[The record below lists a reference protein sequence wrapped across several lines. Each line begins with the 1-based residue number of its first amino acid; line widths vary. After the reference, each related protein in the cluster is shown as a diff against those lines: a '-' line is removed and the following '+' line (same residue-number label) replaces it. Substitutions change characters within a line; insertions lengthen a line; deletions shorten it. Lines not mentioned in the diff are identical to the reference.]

1 MKGLKVYERSQGK
14 EAEDMRS
21 QRGYGI
27 LSCLAALAVI
37 TVLLVSVGV
46 ATEHSAQ
53 AAGKTLSII
62 IDTEADRADEAEI
75 IATYLR
81 GIGVEAEVRI
91 WEWNALKERLLA
103 GERQL
108 CLSDWGSAYFDPFDL
123 VIPKLGTNDRGNY
136 SGYSNTEL
144 DKLLSQVQ
152 MTSDQGE
159 RKEAY
164 FKAQKVIFGDAPWIF
179 GYALKETEAARGE
192 IVNWQ
197 PAMDSRV
204 NLHDVGL
211 TRGDT
216 IIVGMK
222 ADKIITLDPAMYRD
236 RDTETVLRNMFDGLV
251 TRTWDGK
258 VVPEIAESW
267 TTPSD
272 DVYIFKIRKDVKF
285 HNGETLDANDVL
297 FTFERILEDGAIA
310 GQSSPRKG
318 LLGPLETVEKIDQY
332 TVKFTL
338 ANPFPI
344 FPQALVHFQIVP
356 KDYIEKVGDTEFAAK
371 PVGAGPFKFKEGR
384 LDDQIVMERFDEYY
398 GGSREIP
405 PVGVAPAKR
414 AIFRMMPEA
423 TVRVAALKA
432 GEVHII
438 QQLPPDL
445 AKTLATDKN
454 IQVKSVDG
462 TRVYC
467 VELNCQK
474 PPFDDV
480 RVRRAIN
487 YAVDWDAIL
496 TSIYGG
502 NGVRLACAFLPSG
515 FGFDPDLAPYPYDP
529 GKAKALL
536 REAGYSVK

>member
-398 GGSREIP
+398 GGSQEIP

-414 AIFRMMPEA
+414 VIFRMMPEA

>member
-1 MKGLKVYERSQGK
+1 
-14 EAEDMRS
+14 MRA

-27 LSCLAALAVI
+27 PRCLAALVVAA
-37 TVLLVSVGV
+37 VLLVSVGIV
-46 ATEHSAQ
+46 AEHSVQ

-62 IDTEADRADEAEI
+62 IDTEADRADEGEI

-81 GIGVEAEVRI
+81 AIGVEAEVRI

-103 GERQL
+103 GERQI
-108 CLSDWGSAYFDPFDL
+108 CLSDWGSSYFDPFDL

-136 SGYSNTEL
+136 SGYSNAQL
-144 DKLLSQVQ
+144 DTLLKQVQ
-152 MTSDQGE
+152 ETADSQARE
-159 RKEAY
+159 QAY
-164 FKAQKVIFGDAPWIF
+164 FEAQKIIFQDAPWIF
-179 GYALKETEAARGE
+179 GYSLKETEAARGE
-192 IVNWQ
+192 VTDWQ
-197 PAMDSRV
+197 PSMDSRM
-204 NLHDVGL
+204 NLHDIGL
-211 TRGDT
+211 RRGDT
-216 IIVGMK
+216 IVVGMK

-267 TTPSD
+267 TVPSD
-272 DVYIFKIRKDVKF
+272 DTYVFKIRKDVKF
-285 HNGETLDANDVL
+285 HNGETLDADDVV
-297 FTFERILEDGAIA
+297 FTFERILKDGAIA

-318 LLGPLETVEKIDQY
+318 LLGPLETVEKVDQY

-356 KDYIEKVGDTEFAAK
+356 KDYIQKVGDNEFAAK
-371 PVGAGPFKFKEGR
+371 PIGAGPFKFKEGR
-384 LDDQIVMERFDEYY
+384 LDDKIVMERFDDYY

-405 PVGVAPAKR
+405 PVGVAPVKR

-445 AKTLATDKN
+445 AKTLSADKN

-467 VELNCQK
+467 AELNCAK
-474 PPFDDV
+474 PPFNDV
-480 RVRRAIN
+480 RVRQAMN

-496 TSIYGG
+496 KSIYGG
-502 NGVRLACAFLPSG
+502 NAVRLACAFLPSG
-515 FGFDPDLAPYPYDP
+515 FGFDPNLKPYPYDP
-529 GKAKALL
+529 EKAKALL

>member
-1 MKGLKVYERSQGK
+1 MKGLKVYERSRGK

-398 GGSREIP
+398 GGSQEIP

-414 AIFRMMPEA
+414 VIFRMMPEA

>member
-1 MKGLKVYERSQGK
+1 
-14 EAEDMRS
+14 MRA

-27 LSCLAALAVI
+27 VPCLAALVVLA
-37 TVLLVSVGV
+37 VLLVSVGAV
-46 ATEHSAQ
+46 MEHSAQ

-81 GIGVEAEVRI
+81 AVGVEAEVRI

-103 GERQL
+103 GERQMYL
-108 CLSDWGSAYFDPFDL
+108 TDWGSAYFDPFDL
-123 VIPKLGTNDRGNY
+123 VIPKLGTADRGNY

-144 DKLLSQVQ
+144 DELLKQVQ
-152 MTSDQGE
+152 MTADQNE
-159 RKEAY
+159 RKKAY
-164 FKAQKVIFGDAPWIF
+164 FEAQGIIFQDAPWIF
-179 GYALKETEAARGE
+179 GYALKETEAARAE
-192 IVNWQ
+192 VANWQ
-197 PAMDSRV
+197 PSMDSRM

-216 IIVGMK
+216 IVVGMK

-236 RDTETVLRNMFDGLV
+236 RSTETVLRNMFDGLV

-267 TTPSD
+267 TISSD
-272 DVYIFKIRKDVKF
+272 NTYIFKLRKDVKF
-285 HNGETLDANDVL
+285 HNGATLDADDVV
-297 FTFERILEDGAIA
+297 FTFERVLKDGAIA

-318 LLGPLETVEKIDQY
+318 LLGPLETVEKIDEY

-356 KDYIEKVGDTEFAAK
+356 KDYIKKVGDNEFAAK
-371 PVGAGPFKFKEGR
+371 PIGAGPFKFKEGR
-384 LDDQIVMERFDEYY
+384 LDDQIVMERFDAYY

-405 PVGVAPAKR
+405 PVGPAPAKR

-445 AKTLATDKN
+445 AKTLSVDKN

-462 TRVYC
+462 TRVCC

-480 RVRRAIN
+480 RVRRAMN

-496 TSIYGG
+496 KSIYGG

-515 FGFDPDLAPYPYDP
+515 FGFDPGLLPYPYDP
-529 GKAKALL
+529 EKAKALL

>member
-356 KDYIEKVGDTEFAAK
+356 KDYIEKVGDNEFAAK
-371 PVGAGPFKFKEGR
+371 PIGAGPFKFKEGR

-405 PVGVAPAKR
+405 PMGAAPAKR

-438 QQLPPDL
+438 QQLTPDL